1 MLPEGLGYRSQKIF
15 EWCKGIQ
22 THFLNNK
29 YCIHWNFSQ
38 YPCSFTIILNLLQ
51 GCIYSVFWFSF
62 QNLIASILKDN
73 GIDSHQ
79 IEKIPLEMGSK
90 KLMNL
95 KILIT
100 YFVYYILLNDQAAFL
115 VPYIK
120 AKLLPLQ

>member
-1 MLPEGLGYRSQKIF
+1 M
-15 EWCKGIQ
+15 
-22 THFLNNK
+22 
-29 YCIHWNFSQ
+29 
-38 YPCSFTIILNLLQ
+38 Q
-51 GCIYSVFWFSF
+51 GHIYSVFWFSF
-62 QNLIASILKDN
+62 QNLVASILKDN

-100 YFVYYILLNDQAAFL
+100 YFVYILLNDQAAFL

-120 AKLLPLQ
+120 AKLLPLR